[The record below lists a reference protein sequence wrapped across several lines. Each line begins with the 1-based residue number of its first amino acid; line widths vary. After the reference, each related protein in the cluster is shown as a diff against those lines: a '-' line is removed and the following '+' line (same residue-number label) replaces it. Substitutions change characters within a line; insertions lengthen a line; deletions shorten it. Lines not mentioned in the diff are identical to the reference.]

1 MQQLASS
8 NIALHGGGHTV
19 YIALHGGGH
28 TMYIALHGGGH
39 TMYIALHGGG
49 HTMYIALHG
58 GGHTMYIALHG
69 GGHTMYIALHGGG
82 HTMYIALHGGGH
94 TMYIALHGG
103 GHTMYIAHTCLNLS
117 AYEVV
122 LSYPLCQV
130 AAAWQC
136 NSYQLCAST
145 LANGL
150 KCPCTFSKRSL
161 HPTTSYTPLLSSM
174 KANCSHKT
182 KTIP

>member
-1 MQQLASS
+1 
-8 NIALHGGGHTV
+8 
-19 YIALHGGGH
+19 
-28 TMYIALHGGGH
+28 MY
-39 TMYIALHGGG
+39 T
-49 HTMYIALHG
+49 
-58 GGHTMYIALHG
+58 ALHG

-122 LSYPLCQV
+122 LSYPLRQV

-136 NSYQLCAST
+136 N
-145 LANGL
+145 
-150 KCPCTFSKRSL
+150 
-161 HPTTSYTPLLSSM
+161 TSCVLVL
-174 KANCSHKT
+174 
-182 KTIP
+182 